1 MSRAKDAVQ
10 LLASMLSTERASG
23 SYFETDLYSHDLTT
37 LPKLAALN
45 WKTKPDVVVTP
56 RSTADVRTILAVARE
71 TKVPVVP
78 RGAGTTMFGASVPT
92 RGGILVDMR
101 SMNKILSV
109 DKDAARIEAE
119 AGCTWLDAMRAAES
133 VGLSI
138 PVQPI
143 FAPSSTLGGCLAS
156 GMMGFGALKHGS
168 PRDWAVGSEVVL
180 EDGTVLTPSD
190 PLPPPQ
196 VSHLLEGSEG
206 TLGIITKVTLRCLPA
221 PEEIRPLAYSFPTL
235 PDALR
240 PMMAAVTDGPDA
252 WHIGFLDEIHFKFEH
267 NLEPENPERKSEVYI
282 ILEGAKESMAEREK
296 AVDSIMTLGGGIK
309 IPNIDAAKC
318 WQSRFDLFRTR
329 RISGGLVVIP
339 SIVPANKLAEA
350 VARTRALAAK
360 MKINVALA
368 GFLAG
373 KDSILFLPYYLTDD
387 SRLTGQMALGFVPR
401 FYKMLVGLGGY
412 PQGLE
417 LLNHYRTK
425 GVAAVLVKR
434 PMAVRMSFDQTRAAS
449 PARKIVRH
457 TRHPAPFGKVHP
469 ALMAVRLGLNGGLRK
484 LGRRYRYDQPKKTS

>member
-1 MSRAKDAVQ
+1 
-10 LLASMLSTERASG
+10 MLSTERASG
-23 SYFETDLYSHDLTT
+23 DLFETNLYGHDLTT

-45 WKTKPDVVVTP
+45 WKTRPDVVVIP

-71 TKVPVVP
+71 TRVPVVP

-119 AGCTWLDAMRAAES
+119 AGCTWLEAIRAAES
-133 VGLSI
+133 AGLFI
-138 PVQPI
+138 PVHPV

-168 PRDWAVGSEVVL
+168 PRDWAVGSEIVL

-196 VSHLLEGSEG
+196 ASVLLEGSEG

-221 PEEIRPLAYSFPTL
+221 PEETRPLAYSFPTL

-240 PMMAAVTDGPDA
+240 PMMAAVTEGPDA

-267 NLEPENPERKSEVYI
+267 NLEPETPERKSEVYVV
-282 ILEGAKESMAEREK
+282 LEGAKENMAEREK
-296 AVDSIMTLGGGIK
+296 AVDSIMALGGGIK
-309 IPNIDAAKC
+309 IPNAEAAKS
-318 WQSRFDLFRTR
+318 WQSRFDVFRTR

-368 GFLAG
+368 GFLTG
-373 KDSILFLPYYLTDD
+373 KDSLFLLPYYLTDD

-401 FYKMLVGLGGY
+401 FYKMLVKLGGH
-412 PQGLE
+412 PHGLE
-417 LLNHYRTK
+417 LLNYYRTK
-425 GVAAVLVKR
+425 GVGAVLVKR
-434 PMAVRMSFDQTRAAS
+434 PMAVRVSFDQTRAAS
-449 PARKIVRH
+449 PTRKIVRH
-457 TRHPAPFGKVHP
+457 TRFPYPFGNVYP
-469 ALMAVRLGLNGGLRK
+469 GLMAVRLGINGGLRK
-484 LGRRYRYDQPKKTS
+484 LGRRYRYDQPKKTA